1 VASQLAISQ
10 SGSTSTYFVDYT
22 FVVFLLIIGSVVLSA
37 AIIGNATALHEIRN
51 SPACHINTDNNIGF
65 SRKLQI
71 NQALSVRAIVNLSDS
86 NIILK
91 PSMILNSSLFT
102 DRPADSRFSIELL
115 DRGGRIL
122 AHYPVDLIVSTAR
135 VEEWKD
141 IAYISEAIPFNPCTA
156 KFAIKMDDKIL
167 ASQVISPHVP
177 MIGFIKV
184 NNGNNAA
191 VKSELIFPRTSNITI
206 KWEAHDL
213 DEDKLTYLLVYS
225 NDGGLTWPT
234 TIAEDIEQNSLT
246 FNADSLPG
254 NSIDLSRFR
263 IIATDGANTDVRDSD
278 PVSIPVRNLGH

>member
-1 VASQLAISQ
+1 LAISL
-10 SGSTSTYFVDYT
+10 SGNTATCFVDYT
-22 FVVFLLIIGSVVLSA
+22 FVVFLLIVGSVVLSA
-37 AIIGNATALHEIRN
+37 AIIGNATALHEINN
-51 SPACHINTDNNIGF
+51 SQACHIITDNNTGF
-65 SRKLQI
+65 SRKLQF

-91 PSMILNSSLFT
+91 PSMILNSSVFT

-115 DRGGRIL
+115 ERGGRIL
-122 AHYPVDLIVSTAR
+122 SHYPVDLIVSTAR
-135 VEEWKD
+135 VEEWKNV
-141 IAYISEAIPFNPCTA
+141 AYISEAIPFNPCTA
-156 KFAIKMDDKIL
+156 KFAIKIDDKTL

-184 NNGNNAA
+184 SNGNDTAG
-191 VKSELIFPRTSNITI
+191 KSELIFPRSSNITI

-213 DEDKLTYLLVYS
+213 DKDKLTYLVVYS

-234 TIAEDIEQNSLT
+234 TIGEDIEQNSLT

>member
-1 VASQLAISQ
+1 MAISL
-10 SGSTSTYFVDYT
+10 SGNIASCFVDYT

-37 AIIGNATALHEIRN
+37 AIIGNATALHEINN
-51 SPACHINTDNNIGF
+51 SQACHIITDNNTGF
-65 SRKLQI
+65 SRKLQF

-91 PSMILNSSLFT
+91 PSMILNSSVFT

-115 DRGGRIL
+115 ERGGRIL

-156 KFAIKMDDKIL
+156 KFAIKIDDKTL

-177 MIGFIKV
+177 KIGIIKV
-184 NNGNNAA
+184 SNGNDTAG
-191 VKSELIFPRTSNITI
+191 KSELIFPRSSNITI

-213 DEDKLTYLLVYS
+213 DKDKLTYLVVYS

-234 TIAEDIEQNSLT
+234 TIGEDIEQNSLT

-278 PVSIPVRNLGH
+278 PISIPVRNLGH